1 MTRDDF
7 DVNLLAILIECAFE
21 NMIAKFKH
29 DCFQHNPHMNYLK
42 LSPVLRQSTNLLC
55 NKMDGIITKLDQNS
69 ENPDIEQSAGLD
81 HATRSMRETMTAL
94 CIFLKNI
101 LQLQQ
106 QCMIYVEVSSVNKFL
121 SEHLFQKL
129 DFQRLVQF
137 SFACLN
143 FIETTQSNDNIQS
156 IDDLTKACDC
166 LAQIIRIQST
176 FNESNNYF
184 NTDES
189 HDFFDRLLLCL
200 YELVRKNLVTES
212 FLEKNQLNMILNGQT
227 QTDEIETTAQLYYAK
242 AVFLGAYVESYF
254 DMSDIIKCGASKD
267 IGHLNSFKEIILSL
281 TIATMRNESFYFFA
295 VTPREI
301 INTSDWQHN
310 PSNRKIT
317 FQSVPIDYL
326 NEFEIVEKFLKR

>member
-1 MTRDDF
+1 
-7 DVNLLAILIECAFE
+7 
-21 NMIAKFKH
+21 
-29 DCFQHNPHMNYLK
+29 
-42 LSPVLRQSTNLLC
+42 
-55 NKMDGIITKLDQNS
+55 MDGIISKLDQNS

-156 IDDLTKACDC
+156 IDDLTMACDC

-227 QTDEIETTAQLYYAK
+227 QTDEIETTAQLCYAK
-242 AVFLGAYVESYF
+242 AVFLGAYVESNF
-254 DMSDIIKCGASKD
+254 DVSDIIKCGASKD
-267 IGHLNSFKEIILSL
+267 IGHLNSFKEIILNSL
-281 TIATMRNESFYFFA
+281 NDVCQANTEENVF
-295 VTPREI
+295 I
-301 INTSDWQHN
+301 I
-310 PSNRKIT
+310 
-317 FQSVPIDYL
+317 
-326 NEFEIVEKFLKR
+326 